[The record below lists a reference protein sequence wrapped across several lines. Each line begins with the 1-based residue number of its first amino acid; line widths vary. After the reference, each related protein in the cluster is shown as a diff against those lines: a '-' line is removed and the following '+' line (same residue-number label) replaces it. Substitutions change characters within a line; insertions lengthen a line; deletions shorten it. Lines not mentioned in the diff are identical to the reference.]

1 MASEKKRS
9 MALSLA
15 VEEQRG
21 DGPGALRD
29 TMISTALDEGNSVAD
44 VAEALG
50 LTVQAVYKAQAQQP
64 SEPRG
69 PQGAGAD
76 ERAVVVALEA
86 MTDAVAFEQLV
97 NALIGDVEPAAV
109 PLGGSGDRGRDA
121 ADPGSKVI
129 SRSASTSNGNARSKP
144 TSRRSRSTATG
155 RRRSSPSLTGAPHAK
170 QSRRWPRR
178 SPRRESS

>member
-1 MASEKKRS
+1 MMSEEKRS

-15 VEEQRG
+15 VEEQRE
-21 DGPGALRD
+21 DGSGALRD

-50 LTVQAVYKAQAQQP
+50 LTAQAVYKAQGQRQ

-86 MTDAVAFEQLV
+86 MTDAVAFERLV
-97 NALIGDVEPAAV
+97 NALIGEVE
-109 PLGGSGDRGRDA
+109 LQRYRW
-121 ADPGSKVI
+121 
-129 SRSASTSNGNARSKP
+129 
-144 TSRRSRSTATG
+144 
-155 RRRSSPSLTGAPHAK
+155 GAPEIAAATPQTRL
-170 QSRRWPRR
+170 QSDFHDQP
-178 SPRRESS
+178 